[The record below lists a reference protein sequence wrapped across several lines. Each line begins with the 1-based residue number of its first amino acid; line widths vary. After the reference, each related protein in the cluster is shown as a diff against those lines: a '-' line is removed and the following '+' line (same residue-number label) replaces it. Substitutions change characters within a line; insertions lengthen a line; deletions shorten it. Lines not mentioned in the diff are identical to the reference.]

1 MYYFTDITDVNDVSV
16 VHVCTK
22 NKKNTGATACCPK
35 DVQNKNHVQS
45 NQSED
50 GPFIH
55 SLFHWIIRPPSTN
68 FSIRKS
74 KGQVFLNVI
83 VNQLSNGGDSNHDAI
98 NEWRNKRVVSS
109 RSLFQHLSHLF
120 ELIQEIVT
128 TRETSSFT
136 NENDNMDTDED
147 KLRFIMY
154 GINCLNSIL
163 VCIDKSNDSNDED
176 CNKSV
181 QSMKKSF
188 SNSCHQLLQRQWN
201 ADTKKYTKSNV
212 GTLLSLYLEHYPNPY
227 SPVDNFNFN
236 VLNFGRMGALINV
249 IRNVLA
255 EIPNTIKCK
264 GPLPSYPTCCDKTF
278 PFYYFNAFSYL
289 VKEIHSLFHMSSQQQ
304 LQLSVGQKQ
313 DVLEEQVRLLDSLSL
328 LTKENSHLA
337 KSPILL
343 I

>member
-1 MYYFTDITDVNDVSV
+1 M
-16 VHVCTK
+16 
-22 NKKNTGATACCPK
+22 
-35 DVQNKNHVQS
+35 
-45 NQSED
+45 
-50 GPFIH
+50 
-55 SLFHWIIRPPSTN
+55 
-68 FSIRKS
+68 
-74 KGQVFLNVI
+74 NVI

-98 NEWRNKRVVSS
+98 NELRNKRVVSS

-227 SPVDNFNFN
+227 SPVDNSNFN

-304 LQLSVGQKQ
+304 LQLSVGQTRRFGGTSTI
-313 DVLEEQVRLLDSLSL
+313 VR
-328 LTKENSHLA
+328 
-337 KSPILL
+337 
-343 I
+343 